1 MDSDNIDF
9 GESPLS
15 GTNAGTPI
23 TNIPLGQP
31 HLVTEAGTP
40 LGLTPGQ
47 PMEDDE
53 QSTGHNPIHSLQLPT
68 NSSDRQR
75 KASPGISTAGSPA
88 TANAQQLNIA
98 PEDGDSIMQGA
109 GDSPQKSDAP
119 GSPGKNGD
127 SARTEGG
134 QASGAPASPGTE
146 KKKLEETARGYLVEQ
161 THTVVMPS
169 YSTWFDMNVVKDIER
184 KSLPEF
190 FNNRN
195 RSKTQLVYK
204 DYRDFMVNTYRLNP
218 SEYLTV
224 TACRRNLAGD
234 VCSIMRVHAFLEQWG
249 LINYQIDP
257 ETRPSNI
264 GPPFTG
270 HFRITADTPRGL
282 QPFQPA
288 PGAVTTAGKPH
299 ALTERAAS
307 AGPSKAELN
316 LEIRKNIYDAS
327 GNKISGSSQA
337 NGHSV
342 DLEDGADKKT
352 YNCFSCGIDCTRI
365 RYHSSRSSRNQKQ
378 IELCPNCF
386 LEARFPSSSTNT
398 DYVRM
403 EDPSYSTVERDAPW
417 TDQET
422 YQLLEGLEL
431 YNEDWNQVADHVGT
445 RTREQC
451 VIRFLQLPIE
461 DNYLEEKPEQ
471 LGPLQYNRTPF
482 TQADNP
488 VMSVVAFL
496 ASIVDPKVAAAAA
509 KSSIEEMTKNL
520 SQTIESGSKKPDQ
533 KTKENGPENSATSK
547 PASPDAATNTTA
559 TPPVKSEGQIEES
572 MDVDEPEASSTAGGD
587 PLSPSDDASTSENP
601 LAKAGTIALAAS
613 AARAHALA
621 SNEEREMTKL
631 VNAVVN
637 CSLRKLELKL
647 TQFNELEQVL
657 QAERREIEKGRQQ
670 LFLDRL
676 AMKKQCLQVQEQ
688 LQRAISVGGP
698 EGFQIAVQAGQVG
711 GQGPRLA
718 FEQPTTSMTAAV
730 GSATSTPAPAGSSS
744 SATALSATV
753 PQMGMK
759 PVSLENPGGYVSF
772 EA

>member
-1 MDSDNIDF
+1 MDADTLDF
-9 GESPLS
+9 GDSPLS
-15 GTNAGTPI
+15 G
-23 TNIPLGQP
+23 
-31 HLVTEAGTP
+31 
-40 LGLTPGQ
+40 LTPGNG
-47 PMEDDE
+47 MDDDE
-53 QSTGHNPIHSLQLPT
+53 DTHTQNGNNTAAPSESAGAGGAGGA
-68 NSSDRQR
+68 D
-75 KASPGISTAGSPA
+75 ASKGSPTD
-88 TANAQQLNIA
+88 TAA
-98 PEDGDSIMQGA
+98 PEEEDSVMQGTDEGSA
-109 GDSPQKSDAP
+109 DSK
-119 GSPGKNGD
+119 KNGD
-127 SARTEGG
+127 SPAKNGGEGEG
-134 QASGAPASPGTE
+134 ASGEGSSAAANAPASPASE
-146 KKKLEETARGYLVEQ
+146 KKKLEDAAKGYLVEQ
-161 THTVVMPS
+161 THMVVVPS
-169 YSTWFDMNVVKDIER
+169 YSKWFDINNIKDIEQR
-184 KSLPEF
+184 ALPEF

-195 RSKTQLVYK
+195 RSKTPLVYK
-204 DYRDFMVNTYRLNP
+204 DYRDFMINTYRLNP

-288 PGAVTTAGKPH
+288 PGAITTPGKPH
-299 ALTERAAS
+299 PTTERASS

-327 GNKISGSSQA
+327 GNRVGGTQA
-337 NGHSV
+337 NGTSG
-342 DLEDGADKKT
+342 DSEDESGKKL
-352 YNCFSCGIDCTRI
+352 YNCYSCGVDCTRV
-365 RYHSSRSSRNQKQ
+365 RYHSARSARSQKQ

-386 LEARFPSSSTNT
+386 LEGRFPATSSNT
-398 DYVRM
+398 DFVRM
-403 EDPSYSTVERDAPW
+403 EDPSHSTVEKDAPW

-422 YQLLEGLEL
+422 LLLLEGLEL
-431 YNEDWNQVADHVGT
+431 YNEDWNQIADHVGN

-451 VIRFLQLPIE
+451 VVRFLQLPIE

-482 TQADNP
+482 SQADNP

-509 KSSIEEMTKNL
+509 KSSIEEMTKSLN
-520 SQTIESGSKKPDQ
+520 DQ
-533 KTKENGPENSATSK
+533 IQGNKAALAKEDPKQAASETAGEKETSATNSPKPVAESSAAAASK
-547 PASPDAATNTTA
+547 STD
-559 TPPVKSEGQIEES
+559 VKSEGATADET
-572 MDVDEPEASSTAGGD
+572 MDVDEPEAASTTAA
-587 PLSPSDDASTSENP
+587 LSPSNPEIDPTDTPENIVTKVAS
-601 LAKAGTIALAAS
+601 IALGTS

-621 SNEEREMTKL
+621 SNEEREMTRL

-676 AMKKQCLQVQEQ
+676 AMKKQCVVVQDT
-688 LQRAISVGGP
+688 LKRALAVGGA
-698 EGFQIAVQAGQVG
+698 EGYQLAGQAAQMG
-711 GQGPRLA
+711 GQGPKLA
-718 FEQPTTSMTAAV
+718 FEGQQQGTIPN
-730 GSATSTPAPAGSSS
+730 AG
-744 SATALSATV
+744 
-753 PQMGMK
+753 MR
-759 PVSLENPGGYVSF
+759 PVSLENPGGYVGY

>member
-1 MDSDNIDF
+1 M
-9 GESPLS
+9 
-15 GTNAGTPI
+15 
-23 TNIPLGQP
+23 
-31 HLVTEAGTP
+31 
-40 LGLTPGQ
+40 
-47 PMEDDE
+47 
-53 QSTGHNPIHSLQLPT
+53 
-68 NSSDRQR
+68 
-75 KASPGISTAGSPA
+75 
-88 TANAQQLNIA
+88 
-98 PEDGDSIMQGA
+98 
-109 GDSPQKSDAP
+109 
-119 GSPGKNGD
+119 
-127 SARTEGG
+127 
-134 QASGAPASPGTE
+134 
-146 KKKLEETARGYLVEQ
+146 
-161 THTVVMPS
+161 
-169 YSTWFDMNVVKDIER
+169 
-184 KSLPEF
+184 
-190 FNNRN
+190 
-195 RSKTQLVYK
+195 
-204 DYRDFMVNTYRLNP
+204 
-218 SEYLTV
+218 
-224 TACRRNLAGD
+224 
-234 VCSIMRVHAFLEQWG
+234 
-249 LINYQIDP
+249 
-257 ETRPSNI
+257 
-264 GPPFTG
+264 
-270 HFRITADTPRGL
+270 
-282 QPFQPA
+282 
-288 PGAVTTAGKPH
+288 
-299 ALTERAAS
+299 
-307 AGPSKAELN
+307 N

-342 DLEDGADKKT
+342 DSEDGADKKT
-352 YNCFSCGIDCTRI
+352 HNCFSCGIDCTRI
-365 RYHSSRSSRNQKQ
+365 RYHSARSSRNQKQ

-422 YQLLEGLEL
+422 FQLLEGLEL
-431 YNEDWNQVADHVGT
+431 YNEDWNQVADHVST

-520 SQTIESGSKKPDQ
+520 SQTIESGSKKSDQ
-533 KTKENGPENSATSK
+533 KAKENGPENSATPK
-547 PASPDAATNTTA
+547 PTPPEAVTNTTT

-572 MDVDEPEASSTAGGD
+572 MDVDEPETSSTAGGD
-587 PLSPSDDASTSENP
+587 PLSPSDDASASENP

-621 SNEEREMTKL
+621 SNEEREMAKL

-676 AMKKQCLQVQEQ
+676 SMKKQCLQVQEQ
-688 LQRAISVGGP
+688 LQRAMPVGGQ

-718 FEQPTTSMTAAV
+718 FEHPATSMAAAV

-744 SATALSATV
+744 SATAASATV
-753 PQMGMK
+753 PQISMK
-759 PVSLENPGGYVSF
+759 PVSLENPGGYVAF